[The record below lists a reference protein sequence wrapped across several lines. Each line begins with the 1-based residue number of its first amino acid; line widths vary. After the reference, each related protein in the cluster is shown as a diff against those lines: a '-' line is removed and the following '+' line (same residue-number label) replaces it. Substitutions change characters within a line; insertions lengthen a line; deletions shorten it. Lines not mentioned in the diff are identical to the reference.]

1 MISFDNSPLMYW
13 VGGACLFTT
22 TVLLTSTS
30 FLSFQRQKNDVFIWV
45 ALFLQLLLLL
55 YLRLPIIVFNEAL
68 NPDENLF
75 IVGAMTLAES
85 PLYWE
90 SVDGC
95 TSGPFNFYIIT
106 AFCETFSQ
114 PYDYISARIVGILL
128 MIGSLLLS
136 FLAIQLLFSA
146 SIAILSILPA
156 VTFLGLTTHWDFVN
170 FSSEHLPIFLLSSM
184 LYLFA
189 SMYRSTLPIKP
200 LQIFL
205 YGFMAGCV
213 IFTKLQAI
221 PIALCLTLV
230 GYWFIYKKQKNNFI
244 KNISLLTVGGCLPI
258 IILILIGYR
267 YDFLDKIWIF
277 YIENNLAYG
286 KESHRLIHSIYLSFD
301 DPINIFIR
309 AIFILVAVLL
319 IYYIVV
325 KRHFKPTILGSLIA
339 LFVVSTIVSV
349 YKTGFMFHHYLL
361 FLIVPTV
368 LLFAF
373 FLYEVS
379 LISRQSV
386 NVGLTLLVILFVMSQ
401 TISFPLANYFISSN
415 NPQRPLSISKTG
427 QHILKYSHPDESLVV
442 WGDAG
447 RLYLETKRI
456 QGIRWSNSHWGMYS
470 DSLQRNFHK
479 EFIVELKEK
488 PFPVFVDAHP
498 TKNTFMTRNKLG
510 YETNKEL
517 KEHIDSN
524 YQFIG
529 EFDEQRVFVH
539 KGRLEEMNAAK

>member
-1 MISFDNSPLMYW
+1 MYW

-30 FLSFQRQKNDVFIWV
+30 FLSVQRQKNGIFIWV

-106 AFCETFSQ
+106 AFCEIFSQ
-114 PYDYISARIVGILL
+114 PYDYISARIVGIFL

-189 SMYRSTLPIKP
+189 SMYRSKLPIRTP
-200 LQIFL
+200 QVFL

-221 PIALCLTLV
+221 PIAFCLTLV
-230 GYWFIYKKQKNNFI
+230 GYWLIYKKQNNNFI
-244 KNISLLTVGGCLPI
+244 KNTSMLTLGGCLPI
-258 IILILIGYR
+258 IVLILIGYR

-286 KESHRLIHSIYLSFD
+286 KESHGLIHSIYLSFD

-309 AIFILVAVLL
+309 AIFILVSVLL

-325 KRHFKPTILGSLIA
+325 KRQFKLTILGSLIA
-339 LFVVSTIVSV
+339 LFVVSTIISV

-361 FLIVPTV
+361 FLIIPTV
-368 LLFAF
+368 FLFAF

-379 LISRQSV
+379 LISKQSV
-386 NVGLTLLVILFVMSQ
+386 NVGLTLIVILFVMSQ
-401 TISFPLANYFISSN
+401 TISFPLVNYFISSN
-415 NPQRPLSISKTG
+415 HPQRPLTISKTG
-427 QHILKYSHPDESLVV
+427 QYILKYSRPDESLVV

-488 PFPVFVDAHP
+488 AFPVFVDAHP

-539 KGRLEEMNAAK
+539 KDRLEEMNATK